1 MLNHQHLVFGAGLIG
16 AYLGSALQLAGINVA
31 LVCRPAVK
39 NKLAQGMTLGDY
51 QGNQAGPIALTFVE
65 RAEQLPQAVNVLW
78 LTVKCT
84 GLSAALA
91 EMAAFIGTNT
101 LILCCQNGLGSD
113 VRVKQAFPHNQV
125 LRVMVPFNV
134 VELRSG
140 YYHRG
145 SQGELTIERPTTQTE
160 LIDSLVNQINSLF
173 LPAKTC
179 TDMTALLWAKL
190 QLNLANSVN
199 ALADIPV
206 KAMLEQR
213 DYRRVIALLMR
224 ELLCVVDN
232 LAIDLPRITALP
244 ASWLPNMLV
253 LPDFI
258 FKRIANK
265 MLAIDPTVRT
275 SMWWDL
281 SQGKPTEIDFLNGAV
296 VHHGQTLNI
305 ACPANQR
312 LVQLIKHREAE
323 AHSQQQ
329 LMPLDGPTLLR
340 FVQQHHH

>member
-1 MLNHQHLVFGAGLIG
+1 MFNHQHLVFGAGLIG
-16 AYLGSALQLAGINVA
+16 AYLGGALQLAGINVA
-31 LVCRPAVK
+31 LVCRTAVK
-39 NKLAQGMTLGDY
+39 RKLAQGMTLGDY
-51 QGNQAGPIALTFVE
+51 LGNQAGPITLTFVE
-65 RAEQLPQAVNVLW
+65 RAEQLPQAVKVLW

-84 GLSAALA
+84 GLSVALTD
-91 EMAAFIGTNT
+91 MAPFVDADT
-101 LILCCQNGLGSD
+101 LILCCQNGLGAD
-113 VRVKQAFPHNQV
+113 VLVKQAFPHNQV

-134 VELRSG
+134 VELRDA

-145 SQGELTIERPTTQTE
+145 SQGELTIERPTTQAE
-160 LIDSLVNQINSLF
+160 PIDSLVNHINSVF
-173 LPAKTC
+173 LPAKSC
-179 TDMTALLWAKL
+179 TEMTALLWAKL

-224 ELLCVVDN
+224 ELLSVVDN
-232 LAIDLPRITALP
+232 LAIDLPRITSLP

-258 FKRIANK
+258 FTRIANK

-296 VHHGQTLNI
+296 VHHAQTLNV
-305 ACPANQR
+305 ACPANQL
-312 LVQLIKHREAE
+312 LVQLIKRA
-323 AHSQQQ
+323 AAKAPSQP
-329 LMPLDGPTLLR
+329 LAPLDAASLLR
-340 FVQQHHH
+340 LVKQAVG